1 MNNIFSIRGLVFL
14 AVFTVLALLSMQINF
29 SALVGANNQFFTVFQ
44 FFGPIAGGFLGLW
57 GIAVVLVAQ
66 LANFMIAGKEANL
79 INIVR
84 LLPMLFAVCYFSRN
98 GISGLKDRLG
108 IAVPLLAILAFW
120 LHPVGQQAWYYALF
134 WTIPIIVKFL
144 PDRLFLR
151 SLGAT
156 FTAHAVGGMFWVWTV
171 PMTAD
176 QWTALLPV
184 TAYERVLF
192 ALGITVSYVLFT
204 NLLNAVDKVLNIN
217 NYITLEKR
225 YVLQL

>member
-1 MNNIFSIRGLVFL
+1 
-14 AVFTVLALLSMQINF
+14 
-29 SALVGANNQFFTVFQ
+29 
-44 FFGPIAGGFLGLW
+44 
-57 GIAVVLVAQ
+57 
-66 LANFMIAGKEANL
+66 
-79 INIVR
+79 
-84 LLPMLFAVCYFSRN
+84 MLFAVCYFSRN